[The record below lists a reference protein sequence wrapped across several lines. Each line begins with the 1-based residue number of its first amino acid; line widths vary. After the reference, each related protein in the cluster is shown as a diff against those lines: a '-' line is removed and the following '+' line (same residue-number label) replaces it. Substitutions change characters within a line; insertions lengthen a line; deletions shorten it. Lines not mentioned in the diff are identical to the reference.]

1 VGEEVTLEI
10 FAVTSTILRVLRAF
24 DFFQQIKRDILS
36 SQREKFRV
44 CCAELFCFKFGLLTD
59 ILKDLIFIFEKF
71 Q

>member
-10 FAVTSTILRVLRAF
+10 YAVTSTILRVLRAF

-44 CCAELFCFKFGLLTD
+44 SYAELFCLVLFKHCTK
-59 ILKDLIFIFEKF
+59 I
-71 Q
+71 QR